1 MTFVAEADANSIT
14 LGVKNVQVYTTGS
27 GQLIPV
33 LFDYAATQNIYVQ
46 VFYEL
51 GSATVT
57 GFNVAIQ
64 NIVAA
69 MAWTIGQPVTAA
81 LVMQA
86 LAGFAYA
93 RITGAQVSTDNTNWH
108 NEVYPNGNALP
119 YIAVGNIA
127 VAAG

>member
-1 MTFVAEADANSIT
+1 MAVAVVTGASSG
-14 LGVKNVQVYTTGS
+14 LGVELARRLGSRGHELVLVARSTGPLEELAS
-27 GQLIPV
+27 
-33 LFDYAATQNIYVQ
+33 
-46 VFYEL
+46 EL

-57 GFNVAIQ
+57 GFDVAIK

-81 LVMQA
+81 LVLQA
-86 LAGFAYA
+86 LTGFSYA
-93 RITGAQVSTDNTNWH
+93 RITGAQVSTDNATWK